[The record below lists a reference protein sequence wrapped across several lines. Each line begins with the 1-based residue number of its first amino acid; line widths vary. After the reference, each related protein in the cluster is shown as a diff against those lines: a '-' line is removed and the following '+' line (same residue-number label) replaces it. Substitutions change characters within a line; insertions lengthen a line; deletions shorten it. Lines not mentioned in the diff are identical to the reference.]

1 MKPIVA
7 IVGRPN
13 VGKST
18 LFNRLTQTRN
28 AIVEAVP
35 GVTRDRLYGDVEWLT
50 KIFVL
55 VDTGGIETTGDTI
68 KAGTRHQAELAMAE
82 ADLILFTVDV
92 RDGVT
97 PADLDVADILR
108 RTDKPV
114 LLVANKVDNLKFE
127 ADMVDLFELGFGQ
140 PYPVSSVHGL
150 GTGDLLDAVIERIEP
165 LLSVGEE
172 LPEDEIKIAVIGR
185 PNVGKS
191 SLVNRLL
198 GQERMIVS
206 DVPGTTR
213 DAIDTLLEVDGRRF
227 RLIDT
232 AGMRRRSRIDDP
244 VERYSVMRAIRALD
258 RCDVAFV
265 VLDAAQGIA
274 DQDKKI
280 AGMADD
286 AGKGVVLVINKWD
299 TVEKDEHTMPDR
311 TEDLRLFLPF
321 VSYAPV
327 LYTSALTGQRVQR
340 LLDLA
345 TKVDGQRKKKV
356 SERDLN
362 DLMRESQILNPPP
375 AIQGRRLKI
384 FYSTQQ
390 DRMTPPTFVLSV
402 NDPSLAIESYRR
414 YLENRLREAYGFEGT
429 PVRLFLREKK

>member
-18 LFNRLTQTRN
+18 LFNRLTQSRT
-28 AIVEAVP
+28 AIVESVP

-50 KIFVL
+50 RVFALI
-55 VDTGGIETTGDTI
+55 DTGGIETTGDTI
-68 KAGTRHQAELAMAE
+68 KAGTRRQAQLAIAE
-82 ADLILFTVDV
+82 ADLILFVVDV

-97 PADLDVADILR
+97 PADQDVADILR

-114 LLVANKVDNLKFE
+114 LLVANKVDNLKLE
-127 ADMVDLFELGFGQ
+127 EDLVALYELGFGTA
-140 PYPVSSVHGL
+140 YPVSSIHGL
-150 GTGDLLDAVIERIEP
+150 GTGDLLDAIIERIQP
-165 LLSVGEE
+165 LLA
-172 LPEDEIKIAVIGR
+172 EDEEEPSDEIRIAFIGR

-213 DAIDTLLEVDGRRF
+213 DAIDTLLEADGRRY

-280 AGMADD
+280 AGLADE

-299 TVEKDEHTMPDR
+299 LIEKDEQTMPNF
-311 TEDLRLFLPF
+311 TEELRLFLPF
-321 VSYAPV
+321 VGYAPI
-327 LYTSALTGQRVQR
+327 LYTSALSGQRVRR

-345 TKVDGQRKKKV
+345 AKVAAERRKKI

-362 DLMRESQILNPPP
+362 DLMREAQILNPPP
-375 AIQGRRLKI
+375 AVQGRRLKI
-384 FYSTQQ
+384 FYATQQ
-390 DRMTPPTFVLSV
+390 DRMMPPSFVLSV
-402 NDPSLAIESYRR
+402 NDPTLAIESYRR